1 DRADVGEEFQIAL
14 KQTDLACT
22 CHLHGALGTLD
33 HAARIVRLAL
43 ALASELAKA
52 RLEDVLD
59 PAVASTAV
67 ADLAEQLGQ
76 IATGPETLLERL
88 GIFQRRLG
96 LRVLADDDHP
106 RQERAHEQHGQHE
119 LYRQARIRDQR
130 ENVQSTVH
138 CLQVL

>member
-1 DRADVGEEFQIAL
+1 DVRRDHRDGHVLHLAQALERAHDAPHRAEQTHVGTDRADVGEEFQIAL

-76 IATGPETLLERL
+76 IATGPET
-88 GIFQRRLG
+88 
-96 LRVLADDDHP
+96 
-106 RQERAHEQHGQHE
+106 
-119 LYRQARIRDQR
+119 
-130 ENVQSTVH
+130 
-138 CLQVL
+138 